1 MSSYSNYSQT
11 IIYIFIYNYI
21 LKWNNKARQPHSLML
36 TKKVPYIAL
45 TFHVELGL
53 NDKVVNDKY
62 LGTIFTKQQ
71 SGFDP

>member
-1 MSSYSNYSQT
+1 MSSNSYYTQT
-11 IIYIFIYNYI
+11 NIYIFIYNYI
-21 LKWNNKARQPHSLML
+21 LKWNNKARLPHSLMH
-36 TKKVPYIAL
+36 TKKVHHFGLI
-45 TFHVELGL
+45 FHIELGL